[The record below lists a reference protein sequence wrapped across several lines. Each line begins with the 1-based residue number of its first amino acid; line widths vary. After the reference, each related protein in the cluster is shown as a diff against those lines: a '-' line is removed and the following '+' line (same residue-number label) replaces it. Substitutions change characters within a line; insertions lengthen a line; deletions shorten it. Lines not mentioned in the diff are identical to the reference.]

1 MFGMYRSFN
10 VTAIITRCTIF
21 LSIFRDI
28 DFYILY
34 FIIVI
39 LLYELCTILI
49 AQLLGIAENILI
61 ILHFVNFRLINH

>member
-10 VTAIITRCTIF
+10 VIAIITRCTIF

-39 LLYELCTILI
+39 LLYELCTIFI